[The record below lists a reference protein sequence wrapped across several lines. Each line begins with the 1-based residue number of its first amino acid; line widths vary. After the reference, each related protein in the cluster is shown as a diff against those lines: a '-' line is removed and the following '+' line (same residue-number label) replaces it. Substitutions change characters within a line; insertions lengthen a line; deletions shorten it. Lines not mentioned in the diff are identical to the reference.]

1 MKGTFKNINKNYLLM
16 EFSPLSWLIIS
27 KIMLIILCHARK
39 VLHPQGLSIRKSVHY
54 IRREKS
60 AYFSH
65 KLNKFLILALSHV
78 FPSFFRFFNGF
89 PHPLSLSLSLSWI
102 PWDKKK
108 LRRKNEVF
116 YIYPEMLDKSVF
128 FTFQIF
134 LFLGLRGWGKRC
146 LFVEFRSYFCNFKIL
161 SGVSHNFACYSV

>member
-65 KLNKFLILALSHV
+65 KLNKFLIFALSHV

-89 PHPLSLSLSLSWI
+89 PHPLSLSLSL
-102 PWDKKK
+102 
-108 LRRKNEVF
+108 LF
-116 YIYPEMLDKSVF
+116 YSLYIFAKVHSFLSFICPLIVRYF
-128 FTFQIF
+128 FHTLQIQILFSFFF
-134 LFLGLRGWGKRC
+134 L
-146 LFVEFRSYFCNFKIL
+146 SL
-161 SGVSHNFACYSV
+161 SHTH